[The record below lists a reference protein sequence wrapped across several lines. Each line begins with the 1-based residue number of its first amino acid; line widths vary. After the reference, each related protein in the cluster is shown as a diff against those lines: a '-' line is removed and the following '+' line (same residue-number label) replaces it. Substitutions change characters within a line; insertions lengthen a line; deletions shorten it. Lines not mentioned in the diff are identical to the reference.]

1 MNETATPVPADD
13 PAGCAITLV
22 LHAEGAARQDIAQ
35 AEQQAEQIV
44 EGARARA
51 RALADRTERRIRAV
65 VLAFEAELATRLA
78 EIDAEAERM
87 TKPQPLRAAEIAVL
101 ESAVAA
107 LARELS
113 EGRP

>member
-1 MNETATPVPADD
+1 MNEDATPVPADD
-13 PAGCAITLV
+13 PAGCAITSV

-65 VLAFEAELATRLA
+65 VSAFEVELATRLA

-87 TKPQPLRAAEIAVL
+87 ATPQPLSAAEIAAL
-101 ESAVAA
+101 ESTVAA

-113 EGRP
+113 EGAP